1 MKKILFSLLI
11 SFALNVFYTGILIG
25 VDYFKI
31 YRIRKGYLIDI
42 PFYFSTLLIETAYPQ
57 IKALGKPSPG
67 SIVLVV
73 FIVYLINT
81 IVYALPIYLIWRF
94 FTRKKTP
101 QQIPSE
107 EPPPPPM
114 F

>member
-11 SFALNVFYTGILIG
+11 SFALNVFYTGVLFG

-42 PFYFSTLLIETAYPQ
+42 PFYFSTLFIETVYPQ
-57 IKALGKPSPG
+57 IKTPGKPSVG
-67 SIVLVV
+67 SIVLVIFV
-73 FIVYLINT
+73 VYLINT

-94 FTRKKTP
+94 FTRNKQPKR
-101 QQIPSE
+101 ILSE
-107 EPPPPPM
+107 EPPPPPL